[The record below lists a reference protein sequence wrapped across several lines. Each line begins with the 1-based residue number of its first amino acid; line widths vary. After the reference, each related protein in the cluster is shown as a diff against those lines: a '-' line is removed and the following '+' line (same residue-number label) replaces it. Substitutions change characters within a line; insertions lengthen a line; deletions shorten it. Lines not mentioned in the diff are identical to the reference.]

1 MPEMGAVDQEGIA
14 RRFWIKS
21 KSDWI
26 FAMYSPFF
34 LSLAS
39 GNLDSHT
46 FLNCVSQD
54 VHFLKAFAQAYEL
67 AEECADDDEDK
78 SAIRKLRKRVK
89 DKLKNYETIV
99 REWGFELPAEGNS
112 IVATVKYT
120 DFLLATASG
129 KVEGEKVPGKIA
141 TPFERI
147 KLAAYTLGA
156 MAPCMRLFAHIC
168 KEIHHLIDPDDSS
181 HIYKKWVDYYCSEN
195 FETSTLQIE
204 DMLDKLS
211 ISLTGVELEVLERLY
226 LQAVKLRVDF
236 FSIQPIVQQTIVPL
250 SRVQSPANFNLTIF
264 CDFDMT
270 CTAVD
275 SFAVLAE
282 IAIITAPKL
291 DLSGYET
298 KLTKMSSADLRSTW
312 GVLSAQYV
320 EEHDQCIESIMSSE
334 TVEKFNYEDLSKA
347 LEQLADFE
355 KRANSRVI
363 QSGVLKGLNLE
374 DIKQAGQQLAFQD
387 GCRGFFQKIVRNEN
401 SKTDI
406 HILSYCWC
414 GDLIRSA
421 FSSGDL
427 NVLQVHSNELA
438 YEETISTGEILRR
451 VECPMEKLQ
460 AFNDILKDCNANG
473 QQLTVYIGGSV
484 GDLLCLLKADI
495 GIVIGSSPSLSRLGD
510 HFGISFVPLFSG
522 MVKKQKEFD
531 EGSSP
536 NWKGL
541 PGILYTVSS
550 WAEIHAFILGS

>member
-99 REWGFELPAEGNS
+99 REWGFELPAESNS
-112 IVATVKYT
+112 IVATAKYT

-156 MAPCMRLFAHIC
+156 MAPCMRLFAHISNNSAFVSGAKPC
-168 KEIHHLIDPDDSS
+168 Q
-181 HIYKKWVDYYCSEN
+181 
-195 FETSTLQIE
+195 F
-204 DMLDKLS
+204 
-211 ISLTGVELEVLERLY
+211 
-226 LQAVKLRVDF
+226 
-236 FSIQPIVQQTIVPL
+236 QPHYI
-250 SRVQSPANFNLTIF
+250 

-298 KLTKMSSADLRSTW
+298 KLSKMSSADLRSTW

-334 TVEKFNYEDLSKA
+334 T
-347 LEQLADFE
+347 
-355 KRANSRVI
+355 
-363 QSGVLKGLNLE
+363 
-374 DIKQAGQQLAFQD
+374 
-387 GCRGFFQKIVRNEN
+387 
-401 SKTDI
+401 
-406 HILSYCWC
+406 
-414 GDLIRSA
+414 
-421 FSSGDL
+421 GDL

-460 AFNDILKDCNANG
+460 AFNDILKDRNTNG

-550 WAEIHAFILGS
+550 WAEIHLFWDHNL

>member
-1 MPEMGAVDQEGIA
+1 MPEMGALDEGGIA

-21 KSDWI
+21 KKYLF
-26 FAMYSPFF
+26 FAMYSPYFA
-34 LSLAS
+34 SLAS
-39 GNLDSHT
+39 GNLDSCS
-46 FLNCVSQD
+46 FLRCISQD

-67 AEECADDDEDK
+67 AEECADDEEDK

-89 DKLKNYETIV
+89 NKLKNYDAIV
-99 REWGFELPAEGNS
+99 HEWGFEPPADRTS
-112 IVATVKYT
+112 LLATQKYI

-129 KVEGEKVPGKIA
+129 KVEGEKFPGKIA

-156 MAPCMRLFAHIC
+156 MAPSMLLHASIT
-168 KEIHHLIDPDDSS
+168 KEIQQILDPDDSS
-181 HIYKKWVDYYCSEN
+181 HIYKKWIDYYYSEG
-195 FETSTLQIE
+195 FEAAALQLE

-211 ISLTGVELEVLERLY
+211 ICLTSEELDVLERLY
-226 LQAVKLRVDF
+226 LQAMKLKVDF
-236 FSIQPIVQQTIVPL
+236 FATQQIVQKTLVPL
-250 SRVQSPANFNLTIF
+250 SRLQGPDDFHLTVF

-270 CTAVD
+270 CIAVD
-275 SFAVLAE
+275 SSAVLAE
-282 IAIITAPKL
+282 IAIIRAPKI
-291 DLSGYET
+291 DLNGSET
-298 KLTKMSSADLRSTW
+298 QLTHMPSADLRSTW
-312 GVLSAQYV
+312 SVLSAQYV
-320 EEHDQCIESIMSSE
+320 EEHDQCIESIIPAE
-334 TVEKFNYEDLSKA
+334 PAEKFNYEGLSKA

-374 DIKQAGQQLAFQD
+374 DIKRAGQQLIFQD

-401 SKTDI
+401 VKADV

-421 FSSGDL
+421 FSSEDL

-438 YEETISTGEILRR
+438 YEKDISTGEIVRS

-460 AFNDILKDCNANG
+460 TLNNILNDRNTDS

-495 GIVIGSSPSLSRLGD
+495 GIVIGSSPSLRRLGD

-522 MVKKQKEFD
+522 MVKKQKELVD
-531 EGSSP
+531 GVSP

-541 PGILYTVSS
+541 PAAACL
-550 WAEIHAFILGS
+550 